1 MFDQIVMD
9 NWYLRSIV
17 INWERVFPSP
27 VTGVL
32 ILVSMIV
39 LWTLGRR
46 RKPVRFLVLYS
57 LVFLF
62 IYLFPPA
69 VYVLRRLMRYG
80 HVYWRMFWIFPWSVL
95 IAAAVVLLAERLKEK
110 SLKIAVIA
118 MAAVL
123 IVISGNQVYIGN
135 DRAYHK
141 AANREK
147 VPAEAYETVAM
158 IYENEGVEE
167 KASVRIAVPPDLTPY
182 IRQLDGTIG
191 MPFGRNIYPPE
202 TPETLEEKMLFCLRG
217 DEAYKP
223 MILDLVRE
231 TECRYVLVHGNQ
243 GFDNYLQAGA
253 RLIGTAGEYELWEVS
268 A

>member
-27 VTGVL
+27 VTTVL
-32 ILVSMIV
+32 ILISMII
-39 LWTLGRR
+39 LWTFGRR
-46 RKPVRFLVLYS
+46 RKSVRFLVLYS
-57 LVFLF
+57 LAFLF

-95 IAAAVVLLAERLKEK
+95 IAAAVVLLAERLNKTA
-110 SLKIAVIA
+110 LKIAVIA
-118 MAAVL
+118 AAAVL
-123 IVISGNQVYIGN
+123 IVVSGNQAYIGN

-141 AANREK
+141 ADNAEK
-147 VPAEAYETVAM
+147 VPSEAFETVAM

-182 IRQLDGTIG
+182 IRQLDGTIS

-217 DEAYKP
+217 DENYIP
-223 MILDLVRE
+223 SVLDLVRE
-231 TECRYVLVHGNQ
+231 TKCRYVLVYSGR
-243 GFDNYLQAGA
+243 GFDDYLQPGA
-253 RLIGTAGEYELWEVS
+253 RLIGTAGEYELWEVE